1 MRGIPGRKWMEE
13 RLCALCLL
21 SLGMAMAFGGRAAAQ
36 TTQAAAKQT
45 AVQTT
50 QAAGKQAAVQGTQTT
65 QAAARPAAQQEKAGT
80 AAANTAP
87 VLSGKA
93 EGTGILLEWQSDN
106 ENSVFL
112 IERADAEAG
121 PFQVVATTSGQ
132 KGTVSVYDYKVKQGA
147 AYYYRVAGKQEK
159 PVYSPV
165 IRVDMRLRAP
175 AGLSVSMGD
184 DDTPKLTWEKVEDA
198 AGYRVYRS
206 KKEKKGYTLMAT
218 VKKASFRDKSV
229 KHGKLYYY
237 RVAAVHKTCKDAD
250 SLESEAVSCM
260 IPPAAP
266 KLAGC
271 YEKKKVK
278 LTWKNVSGAQKYVIY
293 RRTESGKR
301 KKIGQTSK
309 TSFTDKTAKQGL
321 LYIYQAAAISE
332 SGALTIKGKD
342 SDECRVFADYVDP
355 NGKMVAMTF
364 DDGPGI
370 YTQEIV
376 DCLKKNHAR
385 ATFFVLGSRVSS
397 YKKPLQSAYKAGC
410 EIGSHTYNHNDL
422 TRLGEKQIQREMS
435 DTDKKIKDVIGI
447 TPEIMRTPYG
457 SVNGTVKQAV
467 GKPIILWSIDTL
479 DWKTR
484 SKEKTVSAVM
494 NHVKDGDI
502 ILMHDIHQ
510 PTKEAAIA
518 LIPKL
523 QKKGYQLV
531 TVSELARYRKHKLQK
546 GSVYYSLR
554 KK

>member
-1 MRGIPGRKWMEE
+1 MRETPDRKWKAG
-13 RLCALCLL
+13 RLCALWLLCLVMI
-21 SLGMAMAFGGRAAAQ
+21 MAAGSRSAAQSTQAAGNQPAAQ
-36 TTQAAAKQT
+36 TTQAAAKP
-45 AVQTT
+45 
-50 QAAGKQAAVQGTQTT
+50 GT
-65 QAAARPAAQQEKAGT
+65 QQEKAGI
-80 AAANTAP
+80 AAAAKTAP

-93 EGTGILLEWQSDN
+93 EDTGILLEWQSDN
-106 ENSVFL
+106 EETVFL

-132 KGTVSVYDYKVKQGA
+132 KGKISCYDYKVKQGS
-147 AYYYRVAGKQEK
+147 AYYYRVAEKQEK
-159 PVYSPV
+159 PVYSQV

-175 AGLSVSMGD
+175 VGLSATMGE
-184 DDTPKLTWEKVEDA
+184 DDTLKLTWEKVEGA
-198 AGYRVYRS
+198 AGYRVFRS
-206 KKEKKGYTLMAT
+206 KKEKKGYSLIAT

-229 KHGKLYYY
+229 KNGKMYYY
-237 RVAAVHKTCKDAD
+237 RVVAVHKTCKDAD
-250 SLESEAVSCM
+250 SLESEPVSCM
-260 IPPAAP
+260 IPPSAP

-278 LTWKNVSGAQKYVIY
+278 LTWKKVSGAQKYDIY
-293 RRTESGKR
+293 RRTENGKR

-309 TSFTDKTAKQGL
+309 TAFSDKTAKQGSM
-321 LYIYQAAAISE
+321 YIYQVAAICE
-332 SGALTIKGKD
+332 SGDLTVKGKE
-342 SDECRVFADYVDP
+342 SAECRVFADYVDP

-410 EIGSHTYNHNDL
+410 EIGSHTYNHSDL

-447 TPEIMRTPYG
+447 TPDIMRAPYG

-467 GKPIILWSIDTL
+467 GKPVILWSIDTL

-484 SKEKTVSAVM
+484 SKEKTISAVM

-531 TVSELARYRKHKLQK
+531 TVSELARYRKHKLKK